1 MQISL
6 PFESIKVSSKK
17 NSYRHKRRQIR
28 RRLGRILQLFIF
40 FLGFVGLSVLCVAG
54 YRTLLTSSLLQ
65 VTTIQVSGYNHL
77 DPQTVIQQ
85 AKIPSD
91 VNILSLDLDGVN
103 RRLTKHPW
111 IAAALISREIPDRI
125 RIEIKERKP
134 VALVRGHQF
143 FLMDNR
149 GVCFSSAVPSEYGAL
164 PIITGL
170 DPETL
175 GPGCTVPRE
184 FTALIEDFHK
194 ESKLK
199 LPWRLVSEIR
209 WDRNTGVSIFTVQGG
224 IQVDLGK
231 DNFGP
236 KIVKLEKV
244 LRYLEEKG
252 LNHKLR
258 GIDLSHGNR
267 VFVRGNFQVRQQ
279 DRPQKKGA

>member
-6 PFESIKVSSKK
+6 PFESIKVSGKR
-17 NSYRHKRRQIR
+17 NSYRHKQCQMRQ
-28 RRLGRILQLFIF
+28 RLCRTLQLFLF
-40 FLGFVGLSVLCVAG
+40 LLGFAGLSLLCVAG
-54 YRTLLTSSLLQ
+54 YRTLLTSPLLQ
-65 VTTIQVSGYNHL
+65 VTTIQVSGYHRL
-77 DPQTVIQQ
+77 DPQSVIQQ

-103 RRLTKHPW
+103 RRLRSHPW

-125 RIEIKERKP
+125 RIEIKEREP

-143 FLMDNR
+143 FLMDYQ
-149 GVCFSSAVPSEYGAL
+149 GVCFASAVPSEYGSL

-175 GPGCTVPRE
+175 APGCIVPRK
-184 FTALIEDFHK
+184 FTVLIEDFYK
-194 ESKLK
+194 ESNLK
-199 LPWRLVSEIR
+199 MPWRLVSEIR
-209 WDRNTGVSIFTVQGG
+209 WDKNAGVSIFTVQGG
-224 IQVDLGK
+224 IQVDLGS

-236 KIVKLEKV
+236 KMARLEKV

-252 LNHKLR
+252 LQKQLR

-267 VFVRGNFQVRQQ
+267 VFVRGKFQVRQQ
-279 DRPQKKGA
+279 DRPQKRGA